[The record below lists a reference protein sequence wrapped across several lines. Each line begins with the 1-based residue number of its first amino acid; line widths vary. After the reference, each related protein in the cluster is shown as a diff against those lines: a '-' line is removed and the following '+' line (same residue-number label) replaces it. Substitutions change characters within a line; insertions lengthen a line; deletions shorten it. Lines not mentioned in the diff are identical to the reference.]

1 MTTLAILL
9 FMNSKTDISFH
20 IGILSAMP
28 EEVGHTILNLKNVI
42 KAKYGDLT
50 IYSGEW
56 ISANYLNKPIFVTVA
71 WSGWGKVSSSR
82 AATRIISTLYKEK
95 KIDFIIFTGVA
106 GGIKKDLKQWDIVIP
121 HELIQYDMDAR
132 PIFKRFILPAL
143 NIDKIKTD
151 PKILNWA
158 NKVVREKLDKKELP
172 FYKNLYNG
180 LIGTGDQ
187 FVANKSS
194 IDNLKSI
201 LPEIFAVEM
210 EGAAVAQVAHQ
221 EKIPCLIVRVI
232 SDNADDEASLNF
244 NEFLK
249 LYQKYSWDLI
259 KIFLDNLD
267 SKSLQI

>member
-1 MTTLAILL
+1 
-9 FMNSKTDISFH
+9 MNGKTDTSFH

-28 EEVGHTILNLKNVI
+28 EEVGHTISNLENVI

-56 ISANYLNKPIFVTVA
+56 VSANFLNKPIYVTVA

-82 AATRIISTLYKEK
+82 AATRVISTRYNQK

-106 GGIKKDLKQWDIVIP
+106 GGINKDLKQWDILIP
-121 HELIQYDMDAR
+121 DELIQYDMDAR
-132 PIFKRFILPAL
+132 PIFKRFVLPAL
-143 NIDKIKTD
+143 NIERIKTD
-151 PKILNWA
+151 TKILNWA
-158 NKVVREKLDKKELP
+158 NKAVREKLNKKELP
-172 FYKNLYNG
+172 FFKNLYNG
-180 LIGTGDQ
+180 LVGTADK
-187 FVANKSS
+187 FVSNKSA

-201 LPEIFAVEM
+201 LPEISAVEM

-221 EKIPCLIVRVI
+221 EEIPCLIVRVI

-259 KIFLDNLD
+259 KIFLDNLE
-267 SKSLQI
+267 SGFLQS

>member
-1 MTTLAILL
+1 MRCP
-9 FMNSKTDISFH
+9 N
-20 IGILSAMP
+20 P
-28 EEVGHTILNLKNVI
+28 N
-42 KAKYGDLT
+42 
-50 IYSGEW
+50 
-56 ISANYLNKPIFVTVA
+56 
-71 WSGWGKVSSSR
+71 
-82 AATRIISTLYKEK
+82 
-95 KIDFIIFTGVA
+95 
-106 GGIKKDLKQWDIVIP
+106 
-121 HELIQYDMDAR
+121 
-132 PIFKRFILPAL
+132 
-143 NIDKIKTD
+143 
-151 PKILNWA
+151 
-158 NKVVREKLDKKELP
+158 KELP

-259 KIFLDNLD
+259 KIFLDNLE
-267 SKSLQI
+267 SKFLQL